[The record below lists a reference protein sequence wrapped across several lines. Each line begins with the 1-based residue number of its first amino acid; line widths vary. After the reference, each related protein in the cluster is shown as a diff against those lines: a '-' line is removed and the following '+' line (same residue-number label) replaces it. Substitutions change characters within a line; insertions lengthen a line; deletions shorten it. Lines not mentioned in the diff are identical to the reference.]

1 MTHHDR
7 LPPIDTVAFF
17 DGLAGEMNARPTEYE
32 VLGDIDLDLVMVM
45 ARPEGDVRIRLRFSG
60 ITCDGVA
67 ASEAGNEAGAH
78 CAIVAPVAVWQ
89 AMFDDIVANGR
100 ATGRQTLNA
109 LTMLGDEMQIVGD
122 DPMDTDRV
130 SRFNQTLQHF
140 LDGAAHL
147 GAAVE
152 TPA

>member
-1 MTHHDR
+1 MHHDQ
-7 LPPIDTVAFF
+7 LPPIDTVAFW

-45 ARPEGDVRIRLRFSG
+45 GRPEGDARIRLSFSG
-60 ITCDGVA
+60 ITCDGV
-67 ASEAGNEAGAH
+67 SEGGDEAGAH
-78 CAIVAPVAVWQ
+78 CAIVAPLAVWQ
-89 AMFDDIVANGR
+89 DMFDNITAEGR

-109 LTMLGDEMQIVGD
+109 LTMLGEEMQIVGD

-152 TPA
+152 APA